1 MPPKS
6 HENECA
12 AGTEEQGTADSCKGC
27 PNQSTCASN
36 KPDPK
41 KTKLER
47 EAISACME
55 SVQRKVLVLS
65 GKGGVGKSTVT
76 SQLAFELA
84 SRGLSVGVLDVDIC
98 GPSAPTMFGVTG
110 RQIHHSRSGWSP
122 VFVKEGLCVVST
134 AFMLEGGDE
143 AVIWRGPRKNAL
155 IKQFLTQVDWG
166 ELDYLLVD
174 TPPGT
179 SDEHISIIQYLRSD
193 AAGVDG
199 AIVVT
204 TPEEV
209 SMADVRKEL
218 SFCKKVKC
226 DVVGVVEN
234 MAQFKA
240 SVDNLSFSSSSGE
253 DVTERLKVAI
263 EKEFGKGVI
272 VTANVFPPSGEGVSG
287 MCKKF
292 NVPYLT
298 KLPLDPNLLACCE
311 KGEGFTDKYADG
323 SDSVEAVS
331 ALRKIAD
338 SLMDILPVEDLEDP
352 DGF

>member
-1 MPPKS
+1 MPPPPIPKAAIEAAQKKRSSITPQSAPLSVPVPPVPPES
-6 HENECA
+6 HAENCA
-12 AGTEEQGTADSCKGC
+12 AGTEQQGEAKGC
-27 PNQSTCASN
+27 QDCPNKETCKAN

-41 KTKLER
+41 AKKLESD
-47 EAISACME
+47 AVLACME
-55 SVQRKVLVLS
+55 NVQRKVLVLS

-76 SQLAFELA
+76 CQLAYELA
-84 SRGLSVGVLDVDIC
+84 SRGLSIGVLDVDIC
-98 GPSAPTMFGVTG
+98 GPSAPTMFGVTD

-122 VFVKEGLCVVST
+122 VYVKEGLSVVST

-143 AVIWRGPRKNAL
+143 AVIWRGPRKNGL

-166 ELDYLLVD
+166 HLDYLLVD

-179 SDEHISIIQYLRSD
+179 SDEHISTVQYLRAD
-193 AAGVDG
+193 GAGVDG

-234 MAQFKA
+234 MAQFK
-240 SVDNLSFSSSSGE
+240 SGVEKVGFRSKGGE
-253 DVTERLKVAI
+253 DVSEKV
-263 EKEFGKGVI
+263 KEI
-272 VTANVFPPSGEGVSG
+272 LE
-287 MCKKF
+287 
-292 NVPYLT
+292 

-311 KGEGFTDKYADG
+311 NGEGFTEKYG
-323 SDSVEAVS
+323 EGGESEEAVS
-331 ALRKIAD
+331 ALKAIAD
-338 SLMDILPVEDLEDP
+338 ELVRALPTRQEE
-352 DGF
+352 